1 MLSIHIQI
9 EVEQSN
15 SSNGIIIKFD
25 KMTHHKI
32 IFFTFNRYFFRYLW
46 LIRHT
51 ILSLLA
57 LVILD
62 AIVIALVEG
71 ISIGNSMYFSFITA
85 FTIGYGDI
93 TPITIIGKV
102 LAILMGLLGII
113 FTGLVVAVATR
124 ALVRTI
130 EEEKR
135 IKRIK

>member
-1 MLSIHIQI
+1 
-9 EVEQSN
+9 
-15 SSNGIIIKFD
+15 
-25 KMTHHKI
+25 MTHHKI

-93 TPITIIGKV
+93 TPITIIGRV

-124 ALVRTI
+124 DLVRTI

-135 IKRIK
+135 IKGKK